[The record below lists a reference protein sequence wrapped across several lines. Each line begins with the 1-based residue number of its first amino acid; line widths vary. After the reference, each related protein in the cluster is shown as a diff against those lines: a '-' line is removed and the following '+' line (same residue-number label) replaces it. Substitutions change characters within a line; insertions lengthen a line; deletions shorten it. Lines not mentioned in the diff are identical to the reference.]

1 MGACPS
7 SDRKLVKKGTAR
19 GASAPGLRVC
29 NAQQQQL
36 PPLLQQ
42 LQPLLQ
48 PQHPQLQLLLQLHP
62 QLQPQ
67 PQPFPFPF
75 PLPQPQPQ
83 IRMMIRMIQIKPLS
97 LFHIVCV
104 TSLISLKHTML
115 AGGKRQLDH

>member
-7 SDRKLVKKGTAR
+7 SDRKLVKTGTAR

-29 NAQQQQL
+29 NAQ
-36 PPLLQQ
+36 QQ

-75 PLPQPQPQ
+75 PLPQPQ